1 MSKKKIIIGACIF
14 AALLICVGLYLLVAG
29 YIKPMADYKELT
41 DRFDQYIVKSFEND
55 KNMHGALQ
63 KARMEMSLSEYENLK
78 KTLLDENWV
87 LDNTSDC
94 HGFIYLIEEDTPESK
109 NEHLSYHSYKK
120 DGFLGLLH
128 NTTVV
133 DMYTVFSGDRVIIQL
148 GSSIDLN
155 YRPGQETK

>member
-1 MSKKKIIIGACIF
+1 MSKKKIIIGVCIF

-87 LDNTSDC
+87 LDDTSDC
-94 HGFIYLIEEDTPESK
+94 HDFIYLIEEDTPESK
-109 NEHLSYHSYKK
+109 NEHLSYHAYKK

>member
-1 MSKKKIIIGACIF
+1 MSKKKIIIGVCIF

-87 LDNTSDC
+87 LDNTLDC
-94 HGFIYLIEEDTPESK
+94 HDFIYLIEEDTPESK

-133 DMYTVFSGDRVIIQL
+133 DMYTVFAGDRVIIQF
-148 GSSIDLN
+148 GSSIDLS

>member
-1 MSKKKIIIGACIF
+1 MKKAVF
-14 AALLICVGLYLLVAG
+14 AASALAVLLLGVGLYLLIAG
-29 YIKPMADYKELT
+29 YINPMSDYKKLT
-41 DRFDQYIVKSFEND
+41 DRFERYIVKSFENE

-63 KARMEMSLSEYENLK
+63 KVRMEMTLSEYEDLK

-94 HGFIYLIEEDTPESK
+94 HDFIYLIEEDTPESK
-109 NEHLSYHSYKK
+109 NEHLSYHAYKK

-133 DMYTVFSGDRVIIQL
+133 DMYTVFSGDRVIIQF

>member
-1 MSKKKIIIGACIF
+1 MSKKKIIIGVCIF

-94 HGFIYLIEEDTPESK
+94 HDFIYLIEEDTPESK

-133 DMYTVFSGDRVIIQL
+133 DMYTVFAGDRVIIQF
-148 GSSIDLN
+148 GSSIDLS

>member
-1 MSKKKIIIGACIF
+1 MSKKKIIIGVCIF

-41 DRFDQYIVKSFEND
+41 DRFDQYVVKSFEND

-63 KARMEMSLSEYENLK
+63 KARMEMSLSEYEDLK

-87 LDNTSDC
+87 LDDTSDC
-94 HGFIYLIEEDTPESK
+94 HDFIYLIEEDTPESK
-109 NEHLSYHSYKK
+109 NEHLSYHAYKK

-133 DMYTVFSGDRVIIQL
+133 DMYTVFAGDRVIIQF
-148 GSSIDLN
+148 GSSIDLS

>member
-1 MSKKKIIIGACIF
+1 MSKKKIIIGVCIC

-41 DRFDQYIVKSFEND
+41 DRFDQYIVKSFEYD

-63 KARMEMSLSEYENLK
+63 KARMEMTLPEYEDLK

-94 HGFIYLIEEDTPESK
+94 HDFIYLIEEDTPESK

-133 DMYTVFSGDRVIIQL
+133 DMYTVFAGDRVIIQF
-148 GSSIDLN
+148 GSSIDLS

>member
-1 MSKKKIIIGACIF
+1 MKKVVIAVSVLAVLLLGA
-14 AALLICVGLYLLVAG
+14 GLYFLVAG

-87 LDNTSDC
+87 LDDTSDC
-94 HGFIYLIEEDTPESK
+94 HDFIYLIEEDTPESK
-109 NEHLSYHSYKK
+109 NEHLSYHAYKK

-155 YRPGQETK
+155 YRPGQEAK

>member
-1 MSKKKIIIGACIF
+1 MKKAVF
-14 AALLICVGLYLLVAG
+14 AASALAVLLLGVGLYLLIAG
-29 YIKPMADYKELT
+29 YINPMSDYKKLT
-41 DRFDQYIVKSFEND
+41 DRFERYIVKSFENE

-63 KARMEMSLSEYENLK
+63 KVRMEMTLSEYEDLK

-94 HGFIYLIEEDTPESK
+94 HDFIYLIEEDTPESK
-109 NEHLSYHSYKK
+109 NEHLSYHAYKK